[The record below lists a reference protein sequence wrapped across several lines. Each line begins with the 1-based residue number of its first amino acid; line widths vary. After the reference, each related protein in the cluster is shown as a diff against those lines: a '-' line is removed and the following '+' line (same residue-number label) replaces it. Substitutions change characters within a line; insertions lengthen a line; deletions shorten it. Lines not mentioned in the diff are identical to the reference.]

1 MHTPVIYDRSAKKP
15 EVAVDNSEPKVPMTI
30 TTRCLH
36 KWNGTTVKLTKSG
49 TEIKVKQPVFAMRA
63 EYTIG
68 ESILAMRVQNLC
80 QQILLLRTI
89 FLYYDNNRR
98 VTFFNGIVRMVPGY
112 EFAHEKKILFDSE
125 KEYNIVL
132 VVDILPNNV
141 RLREISTIHFL
152 KPRQAR
158 GPPLKIKK
166 TQPFPVPEE
175 VKMVY
180 NNGFL
185 RSLHYPRLASLWL
198 NRFYDYQALGLN
210 SSNYIDFLRM
220 LNHIDDY
227 DTQIAMEM
235 YNIPNVSLIP
245 TDFNNRYMLSIMQ
258 FPVPPVRLDVG
269 DFVQA
274 ITPHVNHRC
283 VPTQN
288 LVRGFIA
295 ERDTWMT
302 LQFENPLR
310 IGNNITLKFPANRLP
325 FLLEYR
331 ALFHLSHIDIS
342 STLFPPET
350 SGQHNSL
357 PSKKKEM
364 IESFSWFNTS
374 IATNELQKT
383 AIKNIVNRTAYPAP
397 YILFGPPGTGKTS
410 TIVEAVMQ
418 IYKNKP
424 HSRVLVTATSNFA
437 CNELAKRL
445 LEYVP
450 VDDIYRYFPCVQ
462 ERNID
467 LIDSSILEI
476 SNLHSGRFEF
486 PSMEDFLK
494 TRILVCTVMTSGRLF
509 ALGVKLETYDYIFID
524 ECGSSKELSALV
536 PIGIV
541 GVDADLKKMH
551 ASVVLAGDPKQ
562 LGPVTFCSFLKQTPH
577 DVSLLDRLMKMPL
590 YARDPNNN
598 NAYNDRMV
606 TKLLDNYRS
615 HYKLI
620 AFSNREFYDGELR
633 AKASP
638 KTSHWAV
645 GWERLK
651 NPEFPMIFHAVIG
664 FMQQDP
670 FSLSYMNLDEAYCV
684 YEYVQS
690 IMKGS
695 INDRIVNQ
703 EDIGI
708 VTPYSRQVAFIK
720 NGLSN
725 LGLDNIEV
733 GSTEQFQGREKSVI
747 IISTVRSNRSTV
759 GFLQDDRRLN
769 VMLTRAKAL
778 TIIIGNPQNLATDQ
792 TWERL
797 LKFIEQNNG
806 FLGKNINLKNFH
818 HKSKSKKQKR

>member
-1 MHTPVIYDRSAKKP
+1 MI
-15 EVAVDNSEPKVPMTI
+15 I
-30 TTRCLH
+30 TTRCLR
-36 KWNGTTVKLTKSG
+36 KWNGTVVKLTRSG
-49 TEIKVKQPVFAMRA
+49 TEIKVKQPVFGMRA

-68 ESILAMRVQNLC
+68 DSILAMRVQNLC

-89 FLYYDNNRR
+89 YLYYDSNQR
-98 VTFFNGIVRMVPGY
+98 VTLFNGIVRMVPAY
-112 EFAHEKKILFDSE
+112 EFAHEKEILFYSE

-132 VVDILPNNV
+132 VVDILPSYV

-152 KPRQAR
+152 KPRLAR

-166 TQPFPVPEE
+166 NQPFHVPDE

-180 NNGFL
+180 DNGFL
-185 RSLHYPRLASLWL
+185 RSLHYTRLASLWL
-198 NRFYDYQALGLN
+198 NRLYDYQAQGLN
-210 SSNYIDFLRM
+210 SSNYIDFLGM
-220 LNHIDDY
+220 LNKIDDY
-227 DTQIAMEM
+227 DTQIAMEK
-235 YNIPNVSLIP
+235 YTIPNVSLTP
-245 TDFNNRYMLSIMQ
+245 TDFNNRYMLSIKQ

-274 ITPHVNHRC
+274 ITPHLNHRC

-302 LQFENPLR
+302 LEFENPLK
-310 IGNNITLKFPANRLP
+310 IGNNIALKFPPNRLA
-325 FLLEYR
+325 FQLEYR

-342 STLFPPET
+342 STLFPMET
-350 SGQHNSL
+350 SGTHQNSFL
-357 PSKKKEM
+357 PSKKKKGT
-364 IESFSWFNTS
+364 IQSFSWFNTS
-374 IATNELQKT
+374 IARNELQKT

-424 HSRVLVTATSNFA
+424 NSRMLVTATSNFA
-437 CNELAKRL
+437 CNELARRL

-450 VDDIYRYFPCVQ
+450 VDDVYRYFSCIQ
-462 ERNID
+462 ERNINMT
-467 LIDSSILEI
+467 DSSILAI
-476 SNLHSGRFEF
+476 SNLHSGKFEF
-486 PSMEDFLK
+486 PSMDDFLK
-494 TRILVCTVMTSGRLF
+494 TRILVCTVMTSGRLL
-509 ALGVKLETYDYIFID
+509 ALGVKPDTYDYIFID

-541 GVDADLKKMH
+541 GVNIEFKKMH
-551 ASVVLAGDPKQ
+551 ASIVLAGDPKQ
-562 LGPVTFCSFLKQTPH
+562 LGPVTFCSFLKETPH

-598 NAYNDRMV
+598 KAYNDRMV

-615 HYKLI
+615 HHKLI
-620 AFSNREFYDGELR
+620 AFSNREFYEGELR

-638 KTSHWAV
+638 ETTHWAI
-645 GWERLK
+645 GWERLV

-664 FMQQDP
+664 YMQQDP
-670 FSLSYMNLDEAYCV
+670 FSLSYFNVDEAYCV
-684 YEYVQS
+684 YEYVQCLLKS
-690 IMKGS
+690 STNG
-695 INDRIVNQ
+695 RIVNQ
-703 EDIGI
+703 DDIGI

-733 GSTEQFQGREKSVI
+733 GTAEQFQGREKSVI
-747 IISTVRSNRSTV
+747 IISTVRSNRKTV
-759 GFLQDDRRLN
+759 GFLHDDRRLN

-778 TIIIGNPQNLATDQ
+778 TIIIGNPNNLGTDQ

-806 FLGKNINLKNFH
+806 FLGKNFH
-818 HKSKSKKQKR
+818 FTNIHRKSKCKKQ